1 MTILSQL
8 SCHVLAILSSWSC
21 PGLSVRL
28 TSLDWPALAVSC
40 LRSRPGCP
48 VMAVCRICPVLVALS
63 QLSLS
68 CPSCHFLAVCPAMV
82 VLSCLSFITVLLY
95 LSCHACPATV
105 VLSQLPTPAGLSHLS
120 CPRYLSQH
128 SCPPVFLSPLSC
140 QYCHDLTVMSKMSC
154 PGCIAIMSML
164 SCAGRPVLS
173 LSSPLC
179 LSSLTCPDWLF
190 KPTCPGWHVSAVL
203 FWISCPGCPVLAVL
217 SRLFCLSP
225 VPAVLSKH
233 CSLLS
238 CSCHPLFSV
247 LSRLTWSGR
256 PFRPNCPG
264 CPFPAVMPWLSCP
277 WLSYQDCPV
286 SVVLSHHK

>member
-128 SCPPVFLSPLSC
+128 SCPLVFLSPRHVLTVFPVLDAKLSC
-140 QYCHDLTVMSKMSC
+140 LCCHVLGILFSLSVQSDLSRLTFLANRPGLTCSSC
-154 PGCIAIMSML
+154 PVLTIML
-164 SCAGRPVLS
+164 SCAGVSATVVVSRLS
-173 LSSPLC
+173 CPSQPCHAVMFWPSSFLC
-179 LSSLTCPDWLF
+179 LVHADMIRRIFPANLSRLTCLS
-190 KPTCPGWHVSAVL
+190 CPIQAILSQP
-203 FWISCPGCPVLAVL
+203 SCPGCPVCGCPVKVVL
-217 SRLFCLSP
+217 SQ
-225 VPAVLSKH
+225 
-233 CSLLS
+233 
-238 CSCHPLFSV
+238 
-247 LSRLTWSGR
+247 
-256 PFRPNCPG
+256 
-264 CPFPAVMPWLSCP
+264 LSCP
-277 WLSYQDCPV
+277 NENISG
-286 SVVLSHHK
+286 